1 VPPIHYLD
9 SLPRTA
15 DVVVVGGGV
24 VGAATAFY
32 AARAGLRPLLIE
44 RRPALCTLTTPASTG
59 AFRLQFD
66 NLEELELVRES
77 VELFEN
83 FPDVTGQRDY
93 DLAIRRQGYLWV
105 TTEEMRAERAQALVR
120 QQHSWGQTDIEY
132 VPGDEAR
139 SRWPYLSTEVL
150 GARWREGDG
159 FLDPKALTMGLVA
172 GSKAE
177 VVVDC
182 GVTGFDISGG
192 QLRGVETELGVVSTG
207 TAVIAAGPFSGIVAG
222 LAGVTLPVTTV
233 QRQKL
238 IMPEVDLVPPDA
250 PMTIDDDSGAHWRPG
265 LQGAYILFTDPA
277 TPPSDPTENVPPD
290 YSHAFKVLNPASPV
304 SVARVV
310 PFWAEVWE
318 RNAVTWLLH
327 TGQYTMTPDHRP
339 LLGATEIP
347 GLYVNSGYSGHG
359 IMVSAAGSRHLV
371 DVLTGAAD
379 AHTNPFRVDREFAGR
394 DLDLL

>member
-1 VPPIHYLD
+1 M
-9 SLPRTA
+9 
-15 DVVVVGGGV
+15 
-24 VGAATAFY
+24 GAATAFY
-32 AARAGLRPLLIE
+32 AARAGLRPLIVE
-44 RRPALCTLTTPASTG
+44 QRPALCTLTTPASTG

-93 DLAIRRQGYLWV
+93 DLRIRHQGYLWV
-105 TTEEMRAERAQALVR
+105 TTEQSRAERAQALVR

-132 VPGDEAR
+132 VSGDEAQ
-139 SRWPYLSTEVL
+139 SRWPYLSKDVL
-150 GARWREGDG
+150 GARWRAGDG
-159 FLDPKALTMGLVA
+159 FLDPKALTMGLIA
-172 GSKAE
+172 GAKAD

-182 GVTGFDISGG
+182 GVTGFDIAGG
-192 QLRGVETELGVVSTG
+192 RLRGVVTERGVVSAG
-207 TAVIAAGPFSGIVAG
+207 AAVIAAGPFSGIVAG
-222 LAGVTLPVTTV
+222 LAGVRLPVTTV

-238 IMPEVDLVPPDA
+238 IMPEVDLVPPEA
-250 PMTIDDDSGAHWRPG
+250 PMTIDDDTGAHWRPG
-265 LQGAYILFTDPA
+265 LQGAYILFTDPT

-290 YSHAFKVLNPASPV
+290 YDHAFRVLNPESPV
-304 SVARVV
+304 SIARVV
-310 PFWAEVWE
+310 PFWADVWE

-339 LLGATEIP
+339 LLGPTEVH

-371 DVLTGAAD
+371 DVLTEAAER
-379 AHTNPFRVDREFAGR
+379 AATNPFRIDRDFAPR

>member
-1 VPPIHYLD
+1 
-9 SLPRTA
+9 
-15 DVVVVGGGV
+15 V

-32 AARAGLRPLLIE
+32 AARAGLRPLIVE
-44 RRPALCTLTTPASTG
+44 QRPALCTLTTPASTG

-93 DLAIRRQGYLWV
+93 DLRIRHQGYLWV
-105 TTEEMRAERAQALVR
+105 TTEQSRAERAQALVR

-132 VPGDEAR
+132 VSGDEAQ
-139 SRWPYLSTEVL
+139 SRWPYLSKDVL
-150 GARWREGDG
+150 GARWRAGDG
-159 FLDPKALTMGLVA
+159 FLDPKALTMGLIA
-172 GSKAE
+172 GAKAD

-182 GVTGFDISGG
+182 GVRGFDIVGG
-192 QLRGVETELGVVSTG
+192 RLRGVATERGVVSAG
-207 TAVIAAGPFSGIVAG
+207 AAVIAAGPFSGIVAG
-222 LAGVTLPVTTV
+222 LAGVRLPVTTV

-238 IMPEVDLVPPDA
+238 IMPEVDLVPPEA
-250 PMTIDDDSGAHWRPG
+250 PMTIDDDTGAHWRPG
-265 LQGAYILFTDPA
+265 LQGAYILFTDPT

-290 YSHAFKVLNPASPV
+290 YDHAFRVLNPKSPV
-304 SVARVV
+304 SIARVV
-310 PFWAEVWE
+310 PFWADVWE

-339 LLGATEIP
+339 LLGPTEVH

-371 DVLTGAAD
+371 DVLTEAAER
-379 AHTNPFRVDREFAGR
+379 ATNPFRIDRDFAPR